1 MINFRR
7 PDPSRNDPGSKKY
20 ADHYVSTHVDESDE
34 FTYKTGY
41 LEFLLIDALFE
52 QYTML
57 DVGCGT
63 GGYYRLLRN
72 YRHITGL
79 DFSPHMIN
87 AATQLKTDQGIERVD
102 FVCGRFDDFD
112 PGENRYD
119 IVRCTVVGWY
129 EPWSMASLLKVYGL
143 LNQHGV
149 AIFCA
154 IPPDSPVK
162 WLKYLLL
169 GGRTKIIS
177 KRKVLAML
185 SKAGLKKL
193 FTIEHSH
200 AVLIFAQK

>member
-7 PDPSRNDPGSKKY
+7 PDPLRNDPGSKEY
-20 ADHYVSTHVDESDE
+20 ADHYVSTHVGESHE

-41 LEFLLIDALFE
+41 LDVLLIDALFD

-63 GGYYRLLRN
+63 GGYYRLLKN

-79 DFSPHMIN
+79 DFSPHMIT
-87 AATQLKTDQGIERVD
+87 AATQLKAEQHIEGVD
-102 FVCGRFDDFD
+102 FLCGRFDDFN
-112 PGENRYD
+112 PGQQRYD
-119 IVRCTVVGWY
+119 VVRCIVVGWY
-129 EPWSMASLLKVYGL
+129 ESWGMASLHKVHGL

-149 AIFCA
+149 AVFCA
-154 IPPDSPVK
+154 ILPDSPAK

-169 GGRTKIIS
+169 GNRTKIIS
-177 KRKVLAML
+177 KRKVHAML
-185 SKAGLKKL
+185 SKAGLKQL
-193 FTIEHSH
+193 FAIELPH

>member
-1 MINFRR
+1 MQ
-7 PDPSRNDPGSKKY
+7 NDPGSKGY
-20 ADHYVSTHVDESDE
+20 ADHYVSTHVGESDI
-34 FTYKTGY
+34 FTYKLGY
-41 LEFLLIDALFE
+41 LDVLLIDALFE

-87 AATQLKTDQGIERVD
+87 AATQLTTDQNIERVD
-102 FVCGRFDDFD
+102 FLCGRFDDFD
-112 PGENRYD
+112 PGQKRYD
-119 IVRCTVVGWY
+119 VVRCIVVGWY
-129 EPWSMASLLKVYGL
+129 EPWSMSSLKRVHGL

-149 AIFCA
+149 GIFCA
-154 IPPDSPVK
+154 IPPDSLVK

-169 GGRTKIIS
+169 GGWTKIIS
-177 KRKVLAML
+177 RKKARAML
-185 SKAGLKKL
+185 SKAGLKEL
-193 FTIEHSH
+193 FTVELPH

>member
-1 MINFRR
+1 MINFSR
-7 PDPSRNDPGSKKY
+7 PDPSRNDPGSKEY

-41 LEFLLIDALFE
+41 LEFLLIDVLFE

-112 PGENRYD
+112 PGKKRYD
-119 IVRCTVVGWY
+119 VVRCTVVGWY
-129 EPWSMASLLKVYGL
+129 EPWSMASLERVHGL
-143 LNQHGV
+143 LNEHGV

-154 IPPDSPVK
+154 IPPDSLVR
-162 WLKYLLL
+162 WLKYLLF
-169 GGRTKIIS
+169 GGWTKSIS
-177 KRKVLAML
+177 RKKARAML
-185 SKAGLKKL
+185 SKAGLKQL
-193 FTIEHSH
+193 CAIEHSH